1 MDVAVYFIAK
11 KNQKSISS
19 TCEGS
24 SFNGFCFFE
33 LITIMPKTSTKQ
45 KNLWT
50 EQHEIF
56 CLENNVPHAAQR
68 LWQWL
73 LWEAELK
80 EECEPDLSEF
90 NSWVEKWRGKQYTHQ
105 YLKKMFEL
113 LKSLGVVGV
122 LKKFC
127 WKIYRVV
134 LRPIE
139 WLIPLKKKKLQHCN
153 SSFTLQAS
161 NDINA
166 VASSMQQQHSDLE
179 LNQETLA
186 SNGIEFDT
194 KETEVLSRPHWEI
207 RAAIVLF
214 QIRQARK
221 HIENPEGWMRECLRN
236 RYWES
241 RRNYLAI
248 VFKASGLTPY
258 DDISGVSL
266 DTMFNELDS
275 LQQKTL

>member
-1 MDVAVYFIAK
+1 
-11 KNQKSISS
+11 
-19 TCEGS
+19 
-24 SFNGFCFFE
+24 
-33 LITIMPKTSTKQ
+33 MPKTSTKQ

-50 EQHEIF
+50 EQHEVF
-56 CLENNVPHAAQR
+56 CLENKVPHAAQR

-73 LWEAELK
+73 LWEAKLT
-80 EECEPDLSEF
+80 EEVEPDLTDF
-90 NSWVEKWRGKQYTHQ
+90 NAWIEETRGKKYANQ

-113 LKSLGVVGV
+113 LKSLGVIGV

-134 LRPIE
+134 IRPLE
-139 WLIPLKKKKLQHCN
+139 WVQPLKKKKLQSGN
-153 SSFTLQAS
+153 SSYKTEAS
-161 NDINA
+161 NDCNAA
-166 VASSMQQQHSDLE
+166 VASLQQQHSDLK

-186 SNGIEFDT
+186 ENDINFDT

-207 RAAIVLF
+207 RASIVLF

-258 DDISGVSL
+258 DDITGVSL
-266 DTMFNELDS
+266 DTMFEELDS